1 MHLECTI
8 FFEILET
15 KGNKILQ
22 NVKWKWI
29 LMLSPTKRMIIEY
42 QTLLVRIVL
51 DNPTNQQAKMNYGH
65 LHDLQILLG
74 LIVCILLL

>member
-1 MHLECTI
+1 
-8 FFEILET
+8 
-15 KGNKILQ
+15 
-22 NVKWKWI
+22 
-29 LMLSPTKRMIIEY
+29 
-42 QTLLVRIVL
+42 LLVRIVL